1 MIVAQGKAD
10 DEGAQPLLVI
20 RRRADAA
27 TLGQEIASGYATY
40 KGAAWPVNTVALWR
54 PDSAFVAVKTRGTKT
69 STSVLLFRVSADKA
83 ETVPMPDLW
92 QAIRGRMGL
101 TDGGRCNFEAPL
113 RWTKA
118 GELVVEVTGNTM
130 NSGTEDSPETWF
142 RYRVAVD
149 PRTAQVDKV
158 VELKKGYKLP
168 HKNG

>member
-1 MIVAQGKAD
+1 MIVAQGEAD

-20 RRRADAA
+20 RRRADAVI
-27 TLGQEIASGYATY
+27 LRQEIASGYANY
-40 KGAAWPVNTVALWR
+40 QGAIQRVNTVALWR

-83 ETVPMPDLW
+83 EMIQMPDLW

-101 TDGGRCNFEAPL
+101 TDAGRFHFEAPL
-113 RWTKA
+113 RWTNA

-142 RYRVAVD
+142 HYRVVVD
-149 PRTAQVDKV
+149 PRTAQVSKV
-158 VELKKGYKLP
+158 VELKRGRTLL
-168 HKNG
+168 